1 MPDPLAPLRQALQE
15 RYAFE
20 RELGRGGMATVYL
33 VQDLRHDRP
42 VALKVLHPELAAT
55 LGPERFQRE
64 VKLAARLQHPHILTV
79 LDSGEAAGRLW
90 FAMPYV
96 EGESLRDRL
105 RRERQ
110 LPVEDALRVA
120 REAAQA
126 LQYAH
131 EHGIVHRDIKP
142 ENLLLTRDGNT
153 LVADFGIARA
163 VGSVGDERLTE
174 TGLAVGTPAYM
185 SPEQSAGDKGLD
197 ARTDIYS
204 LAAVLFEMLSG
215 EPPFTGATTQAML
228 VKRLTEPAPSARAV
242 RPNVPEAV
250 DAAIRKALSPVAAD
264 RFGTVA
270 QFAQALDTAGR
281 RDGGT
286 AEREAGT
293 AATTVVSSAPSA
305 VPRPR
310 RRGVPVAA
318 AALVLGILIGLGVLF
333 AWRRGQNGGATTGT
347 RVLAVLPFENLGD
360 SADAYF
366 ADGVTDEVRTKLAQ
380 VTGLEV
386 IARGSSNEYR
396 GTAKRAQEIARE
408 LGAGYLLTG
417 TVRWIKSGDGT
428 SRVRVT
434 PELVEVQP
442 GVAPR
447 TRWGEQ
453 FDAGLT
459 DVFQVQADIA
469 GKVVSALDVALADS
483 AREVLVAK
491 PTRSVPAYDAFIKGE
506 AIAQRGGLAS
516 ARRAMEQYQEAIRLD
531 STFALAWAK
540 LGRSAGV
547 QYVNT
552 GGTRELA
559 EISRTALEHARALA
573 PNHPETYSAQS
584 FYEGN
589 VLGDPARGLATA
601 EAGLRISPNNADLLS
616 SAAAQEQTLGRF
628 EAAVARLERGFAIDP
643 RSESISR
650 RLGYAFMVLRR
661 YPEAQTAYDRGIALA
676 PGNLFVLQNLA
687 LLGLT
692 QGDVGPVR
700 RIAGDF
706 GSGVAQDQM
715 LAYLAQSEELAWAFD
730 SAQQD
735 HVMRLGPD
743 AFEDDRPA
751 WALVR
756 AHIYSLRGDRA
767 KMREWGDTAEKAFG
781 EILREAPDDAQQ
793 TALRGVALAYAGRYD
808 EAIRA
813 GKRGLELLPP
823 SKDMYFGPYV
833 QHQLVR
839 IYLLAGQNE
848 QALDTLEPLLDMPYT
863 LTPAWLRIDPMF
875 DPLRKNPRFQKLV
888 ADAT

>member
-1 MPDPLAPLRQALQE
+1 MPDPLAPLREALQD

-64 VKLAARLQHPHILTV
+64 IKLAARLQHPHILTV
-79 LDSGEAAGRLW
+79 LDSGEAGGRLW

-131 EHGIVHRDIKP
+131 EHAIVHRDIKP

-163 VGSVGDERLTE
+163 LSGAGDERLTE

-185 SPEQSAGDKGLD
+185 SPEQSAGDRSLD

-228 VKRLTEPAPSARAV
+228 VKRLTEPPPSARAV

-250 DAAIRKALSPVAAD
+250 DQAIRKSLAPVPAD
-264 RFGTVA
+264 RFASVV
-270 QFAQALDTAGR
+270 QFSQALETAGR
-281 RDGGT
+281 RDAGT
-286 AEREAGT
+286 AERDAGA
-293 AATTVVSSAPSA
+293 AATTVVSSARPA
-305 VPRPR
+305 VSMSRRP
-310 RRGVPVAA
+310 PIAA

-333 AWRRGQNGGATTGT
+333 AWRRGQGSGATTGP

-366 ADGVTDEVRTKLAQ
+366 ADGVTDEVRTKLAR
-380 VTGLEV
+380 VAGLEV
-386 IARGSSNEYR
+386 IARGSSNQYR
-396 GTAKRAQEIARE
+396 ETTKHAQEIARE

-417 TVRWIKSGDGT
+417 TVRWIKSADGA

-442 GVAPR
+442 GLAPR

-483 AREVLVAK
+483 VREVLVSK
-491 PTRSVPAYDAFIKGE
+491 PTESVPAYDAFLKGE
-506 AIAQRGGLAS
+506 AAYQRGSLGDQ
-516 ARRAMEQYQEAIRLD
+516 RRAMEFYQEAIRLD
-531 STFALAWAK
+531 SSFAFAWAK
-540 LGRSAGV
+540 LARTAGV
-547 QYVNT
+547 IYVNS
-552 GGTRELA
+552 GGTRELE
-559 EISRTALEHARALA
+559 EISRQAAERARRLA
-573 PNHPETYSAQS
+573 PNQPESYSGQS
-584 FYEGN
+584 FYEGY
-589 VLGDPARGLATA
+589 VLGDPERALATA
-601 EAGLRISPNNADLLS
+601 EAGLRSWPNNAELLS
-616 SAAAQEQTLGRF
+616 TAAGVEQTLGRF
-628 EAAVARLERGFAIDP
+628 ESAVARLERAFAIDP
-643 RSESISR
+643 RSEGISR
-650 RLGYAFMVLRR
+650 RMGYALMVLRR
-661 YPEAQTAYDRGIALA
+661 FPEARTAFERGLTLV
-676 PGNLFVLQNLA
+676 PGNVFALQNTA
-687 LLGLT
+687 VLGLL
-692 QGDVGPVR
+692 QGEVEPLR
-700 RIAGDF
+700 RIAADRSTGLSEDEII
-706 GSGVAQDQM
+706 
-715 LAYLAQSEELAWAFD
+715 AYLAQTEELAWALD
-730 SAQQD
+730 PPHQD
-735 HVMRLGPD
+735 RVLQLGPEHFD
-743 AFEDDRPA
+743 GERAG

-756 AHIYSLRGDRA
+756 ANLYWLRGDRA
-767 KMREWGDTAEKAFG
+767 KMRAWGDTAEKAFAAV
-781 EILREAPDDAQQ
+781 LRGAPDDAQQ
-793 TALRGVALAYAGRYD
+793 TVLRGVALAYAGRYD
-808 EAIRA
+808 EAIRE
-813 GKRGLELLPP
+813 GRRGLELLPP
-823 SKDMYFGPYV
+823 SKDMYFGPYL

-839 IYLLAGQNE
+839 IYLLAGQPE
-848 QALDTLEPLLDMPYT
+848 QALDLLEPLLGMPYT
-863 LTPAWLRIDPMF
+863 LTPAWMKIDPMF

-888 ADAT
+888 EGS